1 MPQDLPSAFA
11 LRIWQGRYCDGEEFA
26 ACARLRETEQGH
38 PVPVGMLPSGHVLA
52 AAGIDHIPSG

>member
-1 MPQDLPSAFA
+1 MPQALPSAFA

-38 PVPVGMLPSGHVLA
+38 PVPDGMLPSGHVLA
-52 AAGIDHIPSG
+52 AAG